1 MICNIC
7 EKRCC
12 IEEGE
17 TGSCRMYHCLDGDIV
32 ERYPDRYLAAV
43 ETSIESMPMTHY
55 HPGGRFLQ
63 VCTVGCNFTCEGCV
77 SEMLT
82 DSLSSIG
89 GSFLELSP
97 EDVVERAID
106 RNCIGVMFCFN
117 EPTVSYYT
125 FLRLARKARRSGLL
139 VGISTNGY
147 MTREA
152 LEGLVHYVDF
162 VNLGLKGFSDRC
174 YDECGAAS
182 SEPVWRNLRLLHE
195 HGKYL
200 ELSIVFRK
208 YGEMEVLKAARA
220 IAELSPEIPLQ
231 VMRFIPFGDASL
243 ELEPGVREAER
254 LCLEARKL
262 LRHVYL
268 FNSPGT
274 ELMNSICPQCG
285 EKIMERG
292 FSGPMASNLFRH
304 MPDGVCSC
312 GYRLPLKGAIHDHEF
327 KDTGLFGGYR
337 NVVSMNMIRS
347 ILDLLG
353 VTDRETV
360 NECMTRVLRDEFIR
374 NLYERLNSMEA
385 YFDTVD
391 YFAALTGTSGRG
403 RDYRQYCGMRAA
415 MIGGMTMG
423 LARPSVYCPLS
434 HPLIAMFDDKMEARL
449 IEAAGGFLANTS
461 IERDK
466 KPGIT
471 ISPEEFNRM
480 APDMIIMSDSAAW
493 PVNDFT
499 DYCIEKGLDAPALQ
513 KGRVFNLYP
522 YRISAAPDWI
532 LGLMA
537 SANAIHP
544 GVFSFNMEAEA
555 EEFFNTFY
563 QIPFSSVRSRS
574 FPARLRGKGNKTNFL
589 DGINVS
595 NTHMPVT

>member
-1 MICNIC
+1 M
-7 EKRCC
+7 
-12 IEEGE
+12 EEGQS
-17 TGSCRMYHCLDGDIV
+17 GACRMYHCLDGDIV

-55 HPGGRFLQ
+55 HPGARFLQ

-82 DSLSSIG
+82 DHLSSIS

-97 EDVVERAID
+97 EEVVERAID
-106 RNCIGVMFCFN
+106 RDCLGIMFCFN

-162 VNLGLKGFSDRC
+162 VNLGLKGFSGEC
-174 YDECGAAS
+174 YIECGAAS

-195 HGKYL
+195 QGVYL
-200 ELSIVFRK
+200 EVSIVFRK
-208 YGEMEVLKAARA
+208 HGEMEVLKAAEV
-220 IAELSPEIPLQ
+220 ISTLSPGIPLQ
-231 VMRFIPFGDASL
+231 IMRFIPFGDASL
-243 ELEPGVREAER
+243 EWEPSVRESEW
-254 LCLEARKL
+254 LCLEAGKHL
-262 LRHVYL
+262 HHVYL

-274 ELMNSICPQCG
+274 ELLNSLCPVCG

-292 FSGPMASNLFRH
+292 FAGPMASNLFRH
-304 MPDGVCSC
+304 MPHGVCSC
-312 GYRLPLKGAIHDHEF
+312 GYRLPITGVIHDHEF
-327 KDTGLFGGYR
+327 TDQGFFGGYR

-347 ILDLLG
+347 ILELLG

-360 NECMTRVLRDEFIR
+360 NECMGRVLRDEYIR

-385 YFDTVD
+385 YLDTVD
-391 YFAALTGTSGRG
+391 YFAALTGTAGRA
-403 RDYRQYCGMRAA
+403 RAYRLYCGMRAS
-415 MIGGMTMG
+415 MIRGMALG
-423 LARPSVYCPLS
+423 LPQPSVYCPLS
-434 HPLIAMFDDKMEARL
+434 HPLIAMFEDKMEARL
-449 IEAAGGFLANTS
+449 IETAGGFLTNAS

-480 APDMIIMSDSAAW
+480 APDMIIMSNFAAW
-493 PVNDFT
+493 PVDDFMA
-499 DYCIEKGLDAPALQ
+499 YCMENGLDAPALQ
-513 KGRVFNLYP
+513 NNRVFNLYP

-537 SANAIHP
+537 CANVIHP
-544 GVFSFNMEAEA
+544 GVFSFDMEAEA
-555 EEFFNTFY
+555 EEFYRTFY
-563 QIPFSSVRSRS
+563 QIPFSCVSGRS
-574 FPARLRGKGNKTNFL
+574 FTARLHRKEIETNYL
-589 DGINVS
+589 SRIKISD
-595 NTHMPVT
+595 THIPVA